1 MTGLETIAS
10 LFAEPGRKQRRVREL
25 AERITALVEAPQL
38 RERIDALERLGR
50 FVMKVDG
57 AMPLPGSATTPA
69 STPAAA
75 AALPAE
81 LRRVAA
87 FVGVLEAAPGLGAA
101 VRAALAAIVGE
112 AAGLGLLA
120 ETGLPNDR
128 GLFNE
133 TADRILRRLLPVPRD
148 DHELSR
154 LLLRLFPTEREL
166 RWLEGLPPDLF
177 MRLGEV
183 LGAGDGGGDNGGLGG
198 GAMTGPRSPAT
209 SAAGAGTGPGL
220 APLAL
225 ATGEAFAL
233 LNARVSAL
241 GLTEEMRG
249 RGSGGPVQGSPFFQL
264 PRAGDLVLA
273 HLEQPGPR
281 LQAERVWREVA
292 TRCRRE
298 TEVVLAHLEDKGISV
313 DVVYGLEVIEQALHR
328 LEHLLAVLVAQAGP
342 ERLAATYRLLLV
354 LVRAR
359 LSDRSLR
366 ELFRGNA
373 RLLSRKIIDRAGQTG
388 EHYVAHTRRQYV
400 GLLLGAAGGGVLT
413 TLTASGKLGISGAA
427 FPPFVEG
434 FLSGLLYAVSFIFIQ
449 LFGFT
454 LATKQPSMTA
464 AHLASVIGQT
474 SGPNRLTEVAS
485 YTARIARSQIAAAI
499 GNVTFVSLGAF
510 GLDQFWRWRTGH
522 AFLADAKADYV
533 LGSFHPGGSGTIWYA
548 ILTGFILWVS
558 SLVAGWIENFAVYRR
573 VPQGIAEHGLGRFIG
588 ARAMAAVSRFFARN
602 ISGYGGSVALG
613 FMLGMTPILGKFFG
627 LPLDVRHVTLSAGSL
642 VLAALAKGQAI
653 LSAPALWWACA
664 GIAVIFVFNLSTSFL
679 LALGVALRAR
689 DVPPADRW
697 ALMRALLGR
706 ALRHPGEFLLPPRK
720 GEVEPAGHG
729 HGQGDGHDHGHAQ
742 EHAHTPAPGS
752 PAPT

>member
-1 MTGLETIAS
+1 MTALETIAS

-25 AERITALVEAPQL
+25 AERLVAFIEAPQL
-38 RERIDALERLGR
+38 RERIDALERLSR
-50 FVMKVDG
+50 FVMKPDA
-57 AMPLPGSATTPA
+57 AMPLPG
-69 STPAAA
+69 AAA
-75 AALPAE
+75 ASSLPAE
-81 LRRVAA
+81 LRRAVA
-87 FVGVLEAAPGLGAA
+87 FVGVLEAAPQLGEP
-101 VRAALAAIVGE
+101 VRAAFAAMAAE

-133 TADRILRRLLPVPRD
+133 TADRLLRRLLPAPRD

-183 LGAGDGGGDNGGLGG
+183 LGAGDGDGVGG
-198 GAMTGPRSPAT
+198 
-209 SAAGAGTGPGL
+209 GAGTGAGAGL
-220 APLAL
+220 APLA
-225 ATGEAFAL
+225 AAAGEAFAL

-241 GLTEEMRG
+241 GLTEEMRA
-249 RGSGGPVQGSPFFQL
+249 RGSGGPVRGSPFFQL

-281 LQAERVWREVA
+281 LQGERVWRDVVA
-292 TRCRRE
+292 RCQRE

-313 DVVYGLEVIEQALHR
+313 DVVYGLEVIEQALSR
-328 LEHLLAVLVAQAGP
+328 MEHLLAVLVAPAGS

-400 GLLLGAAGGGVLT
+400 ALLLGAAGGGVLT
-413 TLTASGKLGISGAA
+413 TLTASGKLGISGAG
-427 FPPFVEG
+427 FPPFGEG
-434 FLSGLLYAVSFIFIQ
+434 FLSGLLYALSFIVIQ

-464 AHLASVIGQT
+464 AHLAAMIGRA
-474 SGPNRLTEVAS
+474 SGPNRLAEVAS
-485 YTARIARSQIAAAI
+485 YTARIARSQLAAAI
-499 GNVTFVSLGAF
+499 GNVTFVSLGAY

-522 AFLADAKADYV
+522 AFLGDAKADYV
-533 LGSFHPGGSGTIWYA
+533 LGSFHPGASGTIWYA

-588 ARAMAAVSRFFARN
+588 ARAMGAIARFFARN
-602 ISGYGGSVALG
+602 VSGYGGSVALG

-627 LPLDVRHVTLSAGSL
+627 LPLDVRHVTLSAGTL

-653 LSAPALWWACA
+653 LSMPALWWACA

-679 LALGVALRAR
+679 LALSVALRAR
-689 DVPPADRW
+689 DVTAADRL
-697 ALMRALLGR
+697 ALLRALLGR

-720 GEVEPAGHG
+720 GETEPAGHE
-729 HGQGDGHDHGHAQ
+729 HGHAH
-742 EHAHTPAPGS
+742 EKEAAHSSAPGS